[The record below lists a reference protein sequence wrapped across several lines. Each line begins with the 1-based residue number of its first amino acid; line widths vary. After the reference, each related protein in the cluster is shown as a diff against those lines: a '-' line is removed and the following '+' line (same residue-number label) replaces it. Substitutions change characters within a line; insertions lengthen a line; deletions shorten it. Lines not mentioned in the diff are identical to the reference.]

1 MYVRTYLHTVT
12 TPPSCVC
19 TYVSPPAILTAL
31 RTSTPACPAYNAVIC
46 HGVYRLTGLRSLL
59 VFARADP
66 ILETFADSSESIEMW
81 TYLTEVC
88 DQDVGGWMVHE
99 VAFYTDANCSMRI
112 RSLCHCCACVTAISC
127 KVPGTTCGHWR
138 AVTARIS
145 SPAMLSI
152 FWCSPRD
159 AAPHESE
166 QLVSRKSNKS
176 DSRLAQRRRNSGTPS
191 RPRAQLACRL
201 AEVSLLVSQTFG
213 LCSHA
218 MTFHPH

>member
-1 MYVRTYLHTVT
+1 MCVVRSAAPQVVFLEQDTCLLILGGDGSRHAVMESSGRAGRFCLSVRHKEPHGTYIHMYVRTYLHTVT

-112 RSLCHCCACVTAISC
+112 RSS
-127 KVPGTTCGHWR
+127 
-138 AVTARIS
+138 
-145 SPAMLSI
+145 
-152 FWCSPRD
+152 
-159 AAPHESE
+159 
-166 QLVSRKSNKS
+166 
-176 DSRLAQRRRNSGTPS
+176 RRR
-191 RPRAQLACRL
+191 
-201 AEVSLLVSQTFG
+201 
-213 LCSHA
+213 
-218 MTFHPH
+218 